1 MFNFKTSRKMKK
13 EITVQEWLQI
23 LAKVAGQVAA
33 CLKDGKI
40 TLEEA
45 LSLTV
50 QVITDIVNA
59 YNN

>member
-1 MFNFKTSRKMKK
+1 MKK

-23 LAKVAGQVAA
+23 LAKVAGNVAA

>member
-1 MFNFKTSRKMKK
+1 MKK
-13 EITVQEWLQI
+13 EITVQEWLKILSDVAAQI
-23 LAKVAGQVAA
+23 AA

-40 TLEEA
+40 SLDEA

-50 QVITDIVNA
+50 SVITQIVNA

>member
-1 MFNFKTSRKMKK
+1 MKK

-23 LAKVAGQVAA
+23 LSKVTASVAA

-40 TLEEA
+40 SLDEA
-45 LSLTV
+45 LSLTIE
-50 QVITDIVNA
+50 VITEIVNA

>member
-1 MFNFKTSRKMKK
+1 MKK
-13 EITVQEWLQI
+13 EITVKEWLDI
-23 LAKVAGQVAA
+23 LVKVAGTVSA

-40 TLEEA
+40 SVDEA

-50 QVITDIVNA
+50 TVITEIFNA